1 MHQTADIA
9 EACLLYTA
17 RHPAASAPLPVPPLV
32 WQDGRMSQTF
42 GMESPRNTS
51 DLDPTPH
58 RPPVRFLVVI
68 DSGGSM
74 VARLFLPSRE
84 LAAEFDAMVEE
95 VTVMT
100 QGLMPETGATGP
112 EWDVAL
118 QGHNATE
125 RAAALVYTLPI

>member
-1 MHQTADIA
+1 
-9 EACLLYTA
+9 
-17 RHPAASAPLPVPPLV
+17 
-32 WQDGRMSQTF
+32 
-42 GMESPRNTS
+42 MESPRS
-51 DLDPTPH
+51 AELIAH
-58 RPPVRFLVVI
+58 RQPVRYLVVI

-74 VARLFLPSRE
+74 VARLFLATRE
-84 LAAEFDAMVEE
+84 QAAEFDAMVEE

-100 QGLMPETGATGP
+100 LGLTPETGALGK

>member
-1 MHQTADIA
+1 MPRSNLQINPTVHRAP
-9 EACLLYTA
+9 A
-17 RHPAASAPLPVPPLV
+17 RY
-32 WQDGRMSQTF
+32 
-42 GMESPRNTS
+42 
-51 DLDPTPH
+51 
-58 RPPVRFLVVI
+58 LVVI

-74 VARLFLPSRE
+74 VARLFLPTRE

-100 QGLMPETGATGP
+100 QDLTPETGALGT

-125 RAAALVYTLPI
+125 RAAALVYTLAI

>member
-1 MHQTADIA
+1 
-9 EACLLYTA
+9 
-17 RHPAASAPLPVPPLV
+17 
-32 WQDGRMSQTF
+32 MSQTF
-42 GMESPRNTS
+42 GMETPRIT
-51 DLDPTPH
+51 DPTAH
-58 RPPVRFLVVI
+58 RHPARFLVVI

-100 QGLMPETGATGP
+100 QGLTPVVGALGS

>member
-1 MHQTADIA
+1 
-9 EACLLYTA
+9 
-17 RHPAASAPLPVPPLV
+17 
-32 WQDGRMSQTF
+32 MSQTF
-42 GMESPRNTS
+42 GMETPRST
-51 DLDPTPH
+51 DPTAH

-125 RAAALVYTLPI
+125 RAAALVFTLPI